1 MRGTPAASDDPGVES
16 TITTQEEI
24 AMEAERPRNRTLR
37 CWLKVFVVAAILF
50 LAVFAAQRLARAT
63 PVSAERVPVARAAE
77 EGFFQTFNGGGPD
90 RSAPLTLLMAA
101 YATDPKDARTN
112 LLLGLNHLWLAAE
125 GDRSNPLVIEEVI
138 LAERFLSRAQRLN
151 PQDQRIASWLV
162 PARMS
167 LAAIEREP
175 ARRQEI
181 YDEMLAAYGKD
192 PDFHSFSVGLLG
204 FGSPRDSREFQGGLE
219 AVRRTAGCGATNADC
234 QNRPRWPHNREAFKT
249 FRADYELKAGHLDRA
264 AELLR
269 AVQAEPDYPAWPF
282 RGKVED
288 RLKNLEAYGKLYAN
302 DDPGDDP
309 PMLMAM
315 EGGIAC
321 QSCHRAK

>member
-1 MRGTPAASDDPGVES
+1 
-16 TITTQEEI
+16 
-24 AMEAERPRNRTLR
+24 METERPRNRTLR

-63 PVSAERVPVARAAE
+63 PGAGERAPVARGAE
-77 EGFFQTFNGGGPD
+77 SQFFQTFNGGGPD
-90 RSAPLTLLMAA
+90 PAAPLTLLMAA

-125 GDRSNPLVIEEVI
+125 GGHSNPRTIEDLI
-138 LAERFLSRAQRLN
+138 LAERFLARAQSLA
-151 PQDQRIASWLV
+151 PGDDRIASWLA

-167 LAAIEREP
+167 LAGIEREP
-175 ARRQEI
+175 ERRQEI
-181 YDEMLAAYGKD
+181 YGQMLAAYGKD

-204 FGSPRDSREFQGGLE
+204 FSGPRDSREFQGGLE
-219 AVRRTAGCGATNADC
+219 AVRRTAGCGAGNDDC

-249 FRADYELKAGHLDRA
+249 FRADYELKAGHPDRA

-282 RGKVED
+282 RRKVED
-288 RLKNLEAYGKLYAN
+288 RLKNLDAYGKLYAN

-309 PMLMAM
+309 PMLMAL

>member
-1 MRGTPAASDDPGVES
+1 
-16 TITTQEEI
+16 
-24 AMEAERPRNRTLR
+24 MEAERSPSRTLR
-37 CWLKVFVVAAILF
+37 CWLKVFAVAVILF
-50 LAVFAAQRLARAT
+50 IAVFAAQRLARAT

-77 EGFFQTFNGGGPD
+77 EQFFQAFNGGGPD
-90 RSAPLTLLMAA
+90 RAAPLPLLMAA

-125 GDRSNPLVIEEVI
+125 GGHANPRIIENLI
-138 LAERFLSRAQRLN
+138 LAERFLSRAQSLD
-151 PQDQRIASWLV
+151 PGDGRIASWLM
-162 PARMS
+162 PARLS

-175 ARRQEI
+175 GRRQEI
-181 YDEMLAAYGKD
+181 YAGMLAAYGKD

-219 AVRRTAGCGATNADC
+219 AVRRTAGCGARNAAC
-234 QNRPRWPHNREAFKT
+234 RNQPKWPHNREAFLT
-249 FRADYELKAGHLDRA
+249 FRADYELKAGHADRA

-269 AVQAEPDYPAWPF
+269 EAQQGPDYPAWPF
-282 RGKVED
+282 RDRAED

-302 DDPGDDP
+302 DDLKDDP
-309 PMLMAM
+309 PMLVAM

>member
-1 MRGTPAASDDPGVES
+1 MES
-16 TITTQEEI
+16 
-24 AMEAERPRNRTLR
+24 ERSPSRTLR
-37 CWLKVFVVAAILF
+37 CWLKVFAAAVILF
-50 LAVFAAQRLARAT
+50 LAVFAAQRIARAA
-63 PVSAERVPVARAAE
+63 PGAGERAPVARGAE
-77 EGFFQTFNGGGPD
+77 AQFFQTFNGGGPD
-90 RSAPLTLLMAA
+90 PAAPLTLLMAA

-125 GDRSNPLVIEEVI
+125 GGHSNPRIIESLI
-138 LAERFLSRAQRLN
+138 LAERFLSRARSLN
-151 PQDQRIASWLV
+151 PEDDRIASWLV

-175 ARRQEI
+175 ERRQEI
-181 YDEMLAAYGKD
+181 YGEMLAAYGKD

-204 FGSPRDSREFQGGLE
+204 FGSPRDSKEFQGGLE

-234 QNRPRWPHNREAFKT
+234 RNQPKWPHNREAFST
-249 FRADYELKAGHLDRA
+249 FRADYELKAGHPDRA
-264 AELLR
+264 AKLLR
-269 AVQAEPDYPAWPF
+269 AAQKEPDYPSWPF
-282 RGKVED
+282 RDRAED
-288 RLKNLEAYGKLYAN
+288 RLKNLEAYRKLYAN
-302 DDPGDDP
+302 GDPGDDP